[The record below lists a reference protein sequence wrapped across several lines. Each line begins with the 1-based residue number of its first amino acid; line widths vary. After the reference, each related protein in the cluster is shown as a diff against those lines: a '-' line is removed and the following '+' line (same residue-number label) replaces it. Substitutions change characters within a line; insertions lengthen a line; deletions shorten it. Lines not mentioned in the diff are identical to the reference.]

1 MQYFLRVHKAK
12 IHGVPLEQQ
21 PPATS
26 TILVPASQVGLG
38 GAASPAGGAAEHSTA
53 RPAGTASCMGS
64 ASGQRFPQTAAAA
77 GVNVNVNAKAQQ
89 SGEDGADVKDVK
101 QVLKVEPAVSSAAE
115 LILLKSYGSSSS
127 SCPTASSSALQCPL
141 CGCGEEGFGLNS
153 ATSSSSSSSS
163 STSHAAASESSG
175 GGGVGRP
182 GCAALLEHLVGVHK
196 LAAQNAV
203 ALDTLNA
210 LVART
215 AGTSAAVSYQTTKR
229 LTAAAAGTASIR
241 AHLLQSI
248 GARRLICRVCR
259 RSFTNKVQLISNY
272 IVWWL
277 YSTLNANY

>member
-38 GAASPAGGAAEHSTA
+38 GAASSAGGAAEHA
-53 RPAGTASCMGS
+53 AAPLAGTASYVGS
-64 ASGQRFPQTAAAA
+64 ASGQRSPQTAAGAA
-77 GVNVNVNAKAQQ
+77 VNVNAKALQGAGAQ

-101 QVLKVEPAVSSAAE
+101 QVLKVEPATSSAAE

-127 SCPTASSSALQCPL
+127 SCATSSTNALQCPL
-141 CGCGEEGFGLNS
+141 CGCGEESLGININS
-153 ATSSSSSSSS
+153 SSAPPTSSSSSSA
-163 STSHAAASESSG
+163 SHTAAGENSG
-175 GGGVGRP
+175 GGGGGAGRA
-182 GCAALLEHLVGVHK
+182 GCAALLEHLVGVHR

-215 AGTSAAVSYQTTKR
+215 AGTSAAVSYQATKR
-229 LTAAAAGTASIR
+229 RTTAAAGTASIR
-241 AHLLQSI
+241 ARLLQSI

-259 RSFTNKVQLISNY
+259 RSFTNKVQLISN
-272 IVWWL
+272 
-277 YSTLNANY
+277 